1 MSFADEKRGI
11 EDYFKRGMHAG
22 YAHVLDIALTIDAT
36 NATVTRE
43 SGSFITDGVSVGDFI
58 SLIDFVNLS
67 NNSTFE
73 VASVSSLSLVLN
85 DPAGLLVDEIGTITS
100 IAFPA
105 IPIEYEN
112 VSFEPKDK
120 NQVFVT
126 CYLVEGD
133 GSQITL
139 GTKPYFRYVGF
150 VQNSIYGPTGVGT
163 DDAKSLADRIA
174 GIWRNKQFSY
184 GSSGMF
190 CFYAPTLT
198 PLDYQT
204 RARLGV
210 RAGKLRTDVSTP
222 YHRDIQY

>member
-22 YAHVLDIALTIDAT
+22 YSNVQNIALTISASNSTITRAT
-36 NATVTRE
+36 
-43 SGSFITDGVSVGDFI
+43 GSFITDGVNVGDWI
-58 SLIDFVNLS
+58 SLIDFVNLG

-73 VASVSSLSLVLN
+73 VVSVSVLSLVVD

-112 VSFEPKDK
+112 VPFEPKDK
-120 NQVFVT
+120 NQVFIT

-139 GTKPYFRYVGF
+139 GTRPYFRYVGF

-163 DDAKSLADRIA
+163 DAAKSLADRIST
-174 GIWRNKQFSY
+174 IWRNKQFSY
-184 GSSGMF
+184 GNGGMF
-190 CFYAPTLT
+190 CFYAPSLT

-210 RAGKLRTDVSTP
+210 RAGKLRTDVVTP